1 MKIQRWIGFLVLVCS
16 VGGTQA
22 VETLS
27 LSQDWSTPK
36 TPPKTL
42 LYSEVVESQVDL
54 SSLVQAQRNVE
65 VEVEE
70 SSSYQLPDDL
80 PNVFLNQELI
90 DSAKKRLSQSP
101 EKYPL
106 THRAYRDI
114 QTRAKNFYENISLSD
129 VQVYTGTNRD
139 EYRRAVESGLVQTL
153 YLAIVCVF
161 EDQQEYCQ
169 KAIDIILAWAE
180 KKGGTRLGENHEASV
195 VGGSLDIGRY
205 LYRYAQAFQ
214 LVSPY
219 MSEKEKETVTDWFLK
234 LGYKIQKS
242 HEYWIKNLERE
253 GANNHLSWHNS
264 GMLIAALY
272 GEDRRLLAYMM
283 NGNRWSYQNM
293 VRDAIYEQDNPENL
307 FRVGRDF
314 IHLPTQARTGE
325 IYDRHRSLPHPP
337 ARGNIYDRQRW
348 WNEEVRQRAGFAY
361 SKFNLEA
368 LMITAHMAQL
378 NGLEYGG
385 SKNFINLHNRS
396 IRNALRFYGQY
407 YIDFPAGRADCRKI
421 SEMEPSPKPY
431 DGQCPIAYEPY
442 FGERPSYHTVYLFA
456 LAKKYYPEEKDFYQK
471 ILSANQR
478 ELIPVRNFHPMH
490 APSSVFTFF
499 FAEQ

>member
-1 MKIQRWIGFLVLVCS
+1 
-16 VGGTQA
+16 
-22 VETLS
+22 
-27 LSQDWSTPK
+27 
-36 TPPKTL
+36 L
-42 LYSEVVESQVDL
+42 L
-54 SSLVQAQRNVE
+54 
-65 VEVEE
+65 
-70 SSSYQLPDDL
+70 DDL

-90 DSAKKRLSQSP
+90 DAAKKRLESP

-114 QTRAKNFYENISLSD
+114 QAKAEDFYENVSLSD
-129 VQVYTGTNRD
+129 FPVYTGKNRS
-139 EYRRAVESGLVQTL
+139 EYRSRVYNGLAQTL
-153 YLAIVCVF
+153 YPAIVCAF
-161 EDQQEYCQ
+161 EDKQEYCQ
-169 KAIDIILAWAE
+169 KAIDFILAWAE
-180 KKGGTRLGENHEASV
+180 KKGGTQLTEASRSNLSSA
-195 VGGSLDIGRY
+195 GLDISRY
-205 LYRYAQAFQ
+205 FARYAQAFQ

-219 MSEKEKETVTDWFLK
+219 MSEEEKETVKQWFLE
-234 LGYKIQKS
+234 LGYEIKKG
-242 HEYWIKNLERE
+242 HKYWIKNLERE

-283 NGNRWSYQNM
+283 NGNRWSYQNL

-314 IHLPTQARTGE
+314 VHLPTQARTGE

-456 LAKKYYPEEKDFYQK
+456 LAKKYYPEDKALYTK
-471 ILSANQR
+471 ILSANR
-478 ELIPVRNFHPMH
+478 KELIPVSNFHPLH
-490 APSSVFTFF
+490 APVSVFTLF
-499 FAEQ
+499 FAEE